1 MLILL
6 LVMLTLLLSKLSGC
20 NAYSVTRIN
29 NRKAFSSI
37 SSSLKR
43 NEGVVKEYLV
53 DDWRHAKVFKY
64 DTSLY
69 PFNEAV
75 KEILSHYI
83 GKPLTVPLSQL
94 HTVDGFNTYITTM
107 SGARLNI
114 LQDMWNKERD
124 RKEADL
130 FCKFD
135 EIYTKFISNVIAPP
149 LKGGRIV
156 FQRAPSLRVQVPSTS
171 CLGSLHCDLDYH
183 HQPSELNYW
192 LILSDKSYD
201 GASLHVEVLN
211 AYLLTHCYSI
221 IKLLTHY
228 YSLQVIP

>member
-1 MLILL
+1 MLVPL
-6 LVMLTLLLSKLSGC
+6 LVMLTFLLSQLGGC
-20 NAYSVTRIN
+20 NSYLVSRIN
-29 NRKAFSSI
+29 NRRAFSSI
-37 SSSLKR
+37 SSSLKK
-43 NEGVVKEYLV
+43 NEEAVKEYES

-69 PFNEAV
+69 PFKEAV

-94 HTVDGFNTYITTM
+94 HTVDGFNTYTTTM
-107 SGARLNI
+107 SGARLNT

-135 EIYTKFISNVIAPP
+135 EIYTKFISNVISPS

-201 GASLHVEVLN
+201 GASLHFEVLN
-211 AYLLTHCYSI
+211 AYLLTHSLTYTS
-221 IKLLTHY
+221 LLNH
-228 YSLQVIP
+228 